1 MTPAVFLFQLP
12 FDISFFLKFI
22 ICKVLRNRRSFET
35 NIPVSDSFFETDIPD
50 VVLRNRRTG
59 F

>member
-22 ICKVLRNRRSFET
+22 ICKVLRNRH
-35 NIPVSDSFFETDIPD
+35 
-50 VVLRNRRTG
+50 TG
-59 F
+59 FW